1 MFWSILYIDLFKICG
16 ITLAK
21 SRRNCTPGR
30 QHHPDDRRPKWRS
43 ILLTSIVVILAGIF
57 VFAWQ
62 HELRPRPSP
71 QAAREMSPRPEPR
84 APTAE
89 EEGYAASLWEIH
101 REVTPSAVAMSFAG
115 IVYETETHD
124 ARQLEQK
131 IEPIAKFFGD
141 AERRVGGLAV
151 PYRCR
156 RCTGNISKQWFF
168 TAKPATRC
176 SSSPRMADGS
186 ISSMRRA
193 WALLRPKIFCVPA
206 RCCGPGSTSHTS

>member
-1 MFWSILYIDLFKICG
+1 M
-16 ITLAK
+16 
-21 SRRNCTPGR
+21 
-30 QHHPDDRRPKWRS
+30 
-43 ILLTSIVVILAGIF
+43 ILAGIF

-71 QAAREMSPRPEPR
+71 QANREMSPRPEPR
-84 APTAE
+84 ALTAE
-89 EEGYAASLWEIH
+89 EERYAASLWEIH

-151 PYRCR
+151 PASL
-156 RCTGNISKQWFF
+156 SKVHGQYLKAMVLYHKASDEMLEF
-168 TAKPATRC
+168 TKDGGRQHLIDAHGMGLTASEDILRAGEVLWPGQYKP
-176 SSSPRMADGS
+176 
-186 ISSMRRA
+186 
-193 WALLRPKIFCVPA
+193 
-206 RCCGPGSTSHTS
+206 H